1 MKTCTV
7 SRCAYTSIWSLSCRA
22 YDEHGS
28 MRVNLKRQH
37 FCFWHY
43 AALGLH
49 KLHVGDFRDFRGAGH
64 DDLVVKA
71 L

>member
-1 MKTCTV
+1 
-7 SRCAYTSIWSLSCRA
+7 
-22 YDEHGS
+22 